1 MRGKGMSSSRQIQK
15 EKTERIIS
23 RIIKRRDITI
33 DTSKDTV
40 TPVKSQGVNI
50 LEIYYRLSEIRVYVR
65 VNSPEFAVYGELE
78 RKGLAYQKEDTDPYS
93 TEGKFGF
100 FIEESNVESALSM
113 LLAKNTLIETKNE
126 SKIYLG
132 ITDTEWMNFIRNKQ
146 ELGLLGNKINFWT
159 PSTIEF
165 KALKPGELF
174 LFKRHNRKA
183 KGENGEIVGGGYFV
197 AFEKMSI
204 SDAWNHFR
212 YGNGSETMQEMQEVI
227 QSYRDRNDINAGG
240 EIGCII
246 LERPFF
252 LSREKWIDS
261 PSDWGKSIVRGKTY
275 SCDSEVG
282 INLLSLIA
290 NNDEQIDSV
299 QVIEDEIK
307 ANNLHG
313 EEKKAFIKVRV
324 NQGVFRKK
332 LLDKYDGCCLCKVEN
347 PNFLV
352 ASHIKPWVYSKPNEK
367 LDDNN
372 GFLLCPNHD
381 ALFDGGFISFKDDGS
396 ILISDEVSEIDR
408 IFMNIK
414 SDMHIE
420 LTAKN
425 REYLKWH
432 RDHIY
437 RK

>member
-1 MRGKGMSSSRQIQK
+1 MSSSRQIQK
-15 EKTERIIS
+15 ENTERIIS
-23 RIIKRRDITI
+23 KIIKRKDVTV

-50 LEIYYRLSEIRVYVR
+50 LEIYYRLGEIRIYVR
-65 VNSPEFAVYGELE
+65 LNSPEFAVYQELE
-78 RKGLAYQKEDTDPYS
+78 RKGWAFQKDDTDPYS
-93 TEGKFGF
+93 TKGKFGF
-100 FIEESNVESALSM
+100 FVEESNIERVLSM
-113 LLAKNTLIETKNE
+113 LLAKNTIMETKDTG
-126 SKIYLG
+126 KIYLG
-132 ITDTEWMNFIRNKQ
+132 ITDTEWMNFLRNKQ
-146 ELGLLGNKINFWT
+146 ELGLLGSEINFWT
-159 PSTIEF
+159 PSTVEF

-174 LFKRHNRKA
+174 LFKLHNRKA

-204 SDAWNHFR
+204 SEAWERFR
-212 YGNGSETMQEMQEVI
+212 YGNGSETMNEMQEII
-227 QSYRDRNDINAGG
+227 QSYRDRNDINDDGK
-240 EIGCII
+240 IGCII
-246 LERPFF
+246 LDRPFF
-252 LSREKWIDS
+252 FPQERWIDS

-275 SCDSEVG
+275 TCDSEVG

-290 NNDEQIDSV
+290 NNGEQRESV
-299 QVIEDEIK
+299 QMIEEEIA
-307 ANNLHG
+307 ANNLQG

-332 LLDKYDGCCLCKVEN
+332 LLDKYSCCCLCKVAN
-347 PNFLV
+347 PYFLV
-352 ASHIKPWVYSKPNEK
+352 ASHIKPWADSEPDEK

-381 ALFDGGFISFKDDGS
+381 ALFDGGYISFNDDGS
-396 ILISDEVSEIDR
+396 ILISDDVSAVDR
-408 IFMNIK
+408 IYMNINE
-414 SDMHIE
+414 DMHIE

-432 RDHIY
+432 RDRIF